1 MFKNVNQITLPIGLT
16 LILVAIVLGALL
28 PLADVTVN
36 PQWIG
41 FTALLGI
48 SFSLLSF
55 QYDIAIYSGL
65 GFLVIS
71 LIVLLFALT

>member
-1 MFKNVNQITLPIGLT
+1 MVKNYNQITLPIGLT

-28 PLADVTVN
+28 PLSNVSIN
-36 PQWIG
+36 PQWIA

-55 QYDIAIYSGL
+55 QFDIAIYSGF
-65 GFLVIS
+65 GFLAIS